1 MNLSHALDW
10 YRQMIWTAV
19 LVGGPVMLASVVVGL
34 VMAIFQAATQIN
46 DAAIAFAPKAL
57 VMTGVLV
64 VAGPWMMAELLDFT
78 RAIFEALASLHP

>member
-57 VMTGVLV
+57 VMTGVV